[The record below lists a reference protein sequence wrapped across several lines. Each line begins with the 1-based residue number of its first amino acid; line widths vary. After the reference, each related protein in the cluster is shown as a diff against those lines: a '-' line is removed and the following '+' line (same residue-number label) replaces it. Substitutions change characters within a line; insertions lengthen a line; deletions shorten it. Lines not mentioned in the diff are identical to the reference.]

1 MGFTDDWYTDGRV
14 LSVRPSVFFSPTD
27 FIAVTD
33 GISPSVK
40 LDNVVVLFDRYTI
53 LPIQL
58 EFNGGQGLTQGWN
71 GFNEATKTWH
81 RRFLRLYIRVPK
93 L

>member
-1 MGFTDDWYTDGRV
+1 M
-14 LSVRPSVFFSPTD
+14 LPKHAAHP
-27 FIAVTD
+27 A
-33 GISPSVK
+33 
-40 LDNVVVLFDRYTI
+40 I

-58 EFNGGQGLTQGWN
+58 EFNGGQGSTQGWN